1 MPYDTAR
8 PHPEGPIS
16 TGLIAPAMLGLGRGH
31 CAGASRQH
39 LSIDDAVALPLGPRH
54 HFLGNSPMTDTPP
67 DRMSTNPRSPHF
79 DMEVL
84 QRGIGIRF
92 KGAERTDV
100 EEYSI
105 SEGWI
110 RVAAGKSK
118 DRFGQPMTIKLSGPV
133 EAWFEDIAGEGDAT
147 DGA

>member
-1 MPYDTAR
+1 
-8 PHPEGPIS
+8 
-16 TGLIAPAMLGLGRGH
+16 
-31 CAGASRQH
+31 
-39 LSIDDAVALPLGPRH
+39 
-54 HFLGNSPMTDTPP
+54 MTDTPP

-92 KGAERTDV
+92 KGKERTDV

-118 DRFGQPMTIKLSGPV
+118 DRFGQAMTIKLSGEV
-133 EAWFEDIAGEGDAT
+133 EAWFEDIAAGEDKTVGEGD
-147 DGA
+147 